1 MSTKKVKKLHSKRGW
16 LEGQKLS
23 GSWYKIDVFE
33 NGYANLSLADC
44 YRNITWE
51 FGVPGDKRA
60 ERKIKKIKAIIDE
73 LHNHL
78 VTSDTKEESISKT
91 KSKKKVKQPRLRAV
105 S

>member
-1 MSTKKVKKLHSKRGW
+1 MKSKRGW

-51 FGVPGDKRA
+51 FGRPGDKRA
-60 ERKIKKIKAIIDE
+60 ERKIKKIKAIVDE
-73 LHNHL
+73 LHNYL
-78 VTSDTKEESISKT
+78 VTSGKKENSN
-91 KSKKKVKQPRLRAV
+91 KKKKLKPHTTVRRLRSV
-105 S
+105 V